1 MASDLYAPL
10 CLSVCLQNILK
21 FFKMRFSDYI
31 IEDYGFRGAVTYFYL
46 RRTCYHFISICNIVV
61 LLNFFWRKYDR
72 DLQLFFS
79 EKNSKH
85 IVKQTELLQ
94 HGFYI
99 ENHSTIIFNNT
110 SEIMYKF
117 VTCSVG

>member
-79 EKNSKH
+79 EKKFKTYS
-85 IVKQTELLQ
+85 QADRA
-94 HGFYI
+94 
-99 ENHSTIIFNNT
+99 STAWFLH
-110 SEIMYKF
+110 
-117 VTCSVG
+117 